1 MEELS
6 LITEC
11 LETCFCFYLLVRLIK
26 SERKNFKLEF
36 EGTGKLSKRD
46 IKKILSLKEGDIIL
60 ETDLETPLKDY
71 YKARIQEYNE
81 ELKGKIE
88 VVVFIKNVH
97 NSFFVI
103 NKIEDFEYLIE
114 KNGIKFFE
122 EHSCLVGY
130 KKI

>member
-1 MEELS
+1 M
-6 LITEC
+6 
-11 LETCFCFYLLVRLIK
+11 
-26 SERKNFKLEF
+26 
-36 EGTGKLSKRD
+36 
-46 IKKILSLKEGDIIL
+46 LSLKEGEIIL

-71 YKARIQEYNE
+71 YKTRIQEYNE
-81 ELKGKIE
+81 DLKGKIE